1 MWNLSKSERR
11 WERCKATTTTTT
23 NQEATKNNDLIQLA
37 IFKKS
42 ATQGTPIKLNTI
54 SYLCCA
60 LLETVRVYPPVW
72 TLPRTFQDDNQNPK
86 LCKVDTLSCNQAWDL
101 DWNPDVYYYEHTTTT
116 TNPNP
121 NHHASDDATSSHCS
135 YSREQIGSFGW
146 GKRHCP
152 AGTAGLYAAYEM
164 IQSFLQ
170 TCHGRIS
177 ECQED
182 RAITSCYLG
191 PTLCLP
197 SPQNFE
203 IIVRDTK

>member
-1 MWNLSKSERR
+1 MVFWTLWNLSKSERR
-11 WERCKATTTTTT
+11 WERCKAITTTT
-23 NQEATKNNDLIQLA
+23 NQEATKKNDLIQLA

-42 ATQGTPIKLNTI
+42 ATQGKPIQLNTV
-54 SYLCCA
+54 SYLCLS

-72 TLPRTFQDDNQNPK
+72 TLPRTFQDDTQNPR

-101 DWNPDVYYYEHTTTT
+101 DWNPDVYYETTT
-116 TNPNP
+116 
-121 NHHASDDATSSHCS
+121 SDDDATSSHYCS

-170 TCHGRIS
+170 TCRHGPPIS
-177 ECQED
+177 ECEED
-182 RAITSCYLG
+182 RAIKSCYLG

-203 IIVRDTK
+203 IILRDTK